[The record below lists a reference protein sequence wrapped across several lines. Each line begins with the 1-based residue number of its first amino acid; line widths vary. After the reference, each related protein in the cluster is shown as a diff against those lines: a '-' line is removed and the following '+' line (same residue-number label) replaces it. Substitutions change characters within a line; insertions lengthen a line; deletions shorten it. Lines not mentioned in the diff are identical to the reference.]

1 MVIRVENRLRE
12 ELRDRGLTQADLAMM
27 TGLPYTTVLRLS
39 RSNSNPPLEHAL
51 RVGAALELEIEELF
65 RVLTPVAT
73 LACDGGRW
81 RNATNEGG
89 T

>member
-1 MVIRVENRLRE
+1 
-12 ELRDRGLTQADLAMM
+12 MM